1 MVAASN
7 PAVTIF
13 HPDAWEYPNGA
24 ALQKNTRPEKATSKE
39 IDPRLFF
46 MGFGSFKKHL

>member
-1 MVAASN
+1 MRIS
-7 PAVTIF
+7 
-13 HPDAWEYPNGA
+13 NGA